1 MSAARARPVL
11 IVGGSGFIGRRLT
24 EVLLARGRAVRN
36 FDAQES
42 PVEAVETVIGDVL
55 DTAALSAA
63 ARGCDAI
70 INLAAV
76 HRDDV
81 RPLSLYEQVNVGGA
95 RSVVAAAQANG
106 IHQIIFTSSVAVYGL
121 DKHDVTED
129 SVPEPFNEYGRTKLL
144 AEEVFTAWASADA
157 ARSLTIVRPSVV
169 FGEGNRGNVYTL
181 ARQVASGRFLMIGR
195 GTNAKSMSYV
205 GNVAEFLADTLGSPV
220 GIRTLN
226 YADKP
231 DLTTSELVTA
241 IRSSLGSRAGR
252 TLSVPLPLGLAAGHL
267 FDLVG
272 RMTRRTFPI
281 SAVRVRKFVAD
292 TSVNTDRLEATGYRP
307 KYDLNEAVART
318 VVAEFSA
325 TATD

>member
-1 MSAARARPVL
+1 MSAARTRPVL
-11 IVGGSGFIGRRLT
+11 LVGGSGFIGRRLT
-24 EVLLARGRAVRN
+24 DVLLARGRAVRN
-36 FDAQES
+36 FDAQGS
-42 PVEAVETVIGDVL
+42 PIDGAQTVVGDVL

-63 ARGCDAI
+63 ADGCDAI

-95 RSVVAAAQANG
+95 RSVVAAAEAAG
-106 IHQIIFTSSVAVYGL
+106 IHRVTFTSSVAVYGL

-144 AEEVFTAWASADA
+144 AEEVFTAWATSDPT
-157 ARSLTIVRPSVV
+157 RSLTIVRPSVV

-205 GNVAEFLADTLGSPV
+205 GNVAEFLADTLDSPV

-231 DLTTSELVTA
+231 DLTTSQLVAA
-241 IRSSLGSRAGR
+241 IRSSLGNRAGR
-252 TLSVPLPLGLAAGHL
+252 TLSVPLPLGLAAGHV

-292 TSVNTDRLEATGYRP
+292 TSVNTDRLEATGYTP
-307 KYDLNEAVART
+307 KYDLQEAVART
-318 VVAEFSA
+318 VVAEFA
-325 TATD
+325 GAAD